1 MSELINLPQMPH
13 SLTENIS
20 ALSRGNELFLTP
32 DELLELPVGE
42 IFKSPITATGYTGGI
57 NKNTITEK
65 LSYGLDITR
74 NRIMEAG
81 TVYKII
87 FKGMPSEIEYMS
99 SPGTRA
105 IGKIDV
111 PVTLFR
117 HWGLPKG
124 KGLARPKGESPIGFF
139 DLSLDPTISELASH
153 IASAPI
159 QGVER

>member
-1 MSELINLPQMPH
+1 MSELINLPQIPR

-20 ALSRGNELFLTP
+20 ELSRDNELFLTP

-57 NKNTITEK
+57 NKNTITKE

-74 NRIMEAG
+74 NRIMQAG

-99 SPGTRA
+99 SPGTRG
-105 IGKIDV
+105 IGKIEL

-117 HWGLPKG
+117 HWTFPKG
-124 KGLARPKGESPIGFF
+124 KVLAGPKSESPIGFF

-153 IASAPI
+153 IASTPI
-159 QGVER
+159 QGPER